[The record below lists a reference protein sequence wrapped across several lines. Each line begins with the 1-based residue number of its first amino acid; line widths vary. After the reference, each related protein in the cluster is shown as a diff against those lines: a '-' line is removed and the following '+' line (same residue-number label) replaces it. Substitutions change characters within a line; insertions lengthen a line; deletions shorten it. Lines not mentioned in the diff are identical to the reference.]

1 MSPAQSPVS
10 ATISSQ
16 TGLRLLVITSLQAT
30 FLYLM
35 LLQTSAYGSFFQE
48 LFESSELKP
57 DSSSEV
63 RRPSVPTALTSWQ
76 HLGEQTFL
84 PCPRA
89 GPEPPGRRGALSCF
103 LLILLFAILNLSLL
117 SGNFGFLGLGPFCQS
132 DVH

>member
-1 MSPAQSPVS
+1 MS

-16 TGLRLLVITSLQAT
+16 TGLRLLVITGLQAT

-35 LLQTSAYGSFFQE
+35 LLQTSAYGSFSQK

-57 DSSSEV
+57 DSSSEL
-63 RRPSVPTALTSWQ
+63 RRPSLCTDGT
-76 HLGEQTFL
+76 HLMAAPRRADIPPLPSRRARAPVAVGRAFL
-84 PCPRA
+84 FPAP
-89 GPEPPGRRGALSCF
+89 LSV
-103 LLILLFAILNLSLL
+103 LLFAILNLSLL